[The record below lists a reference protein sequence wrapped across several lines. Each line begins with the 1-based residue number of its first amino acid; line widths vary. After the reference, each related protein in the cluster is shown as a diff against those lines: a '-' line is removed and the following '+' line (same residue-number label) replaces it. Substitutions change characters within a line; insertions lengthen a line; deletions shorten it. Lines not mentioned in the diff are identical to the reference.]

1 MRKFFLL
8 PVLFLLFTVTSCVLG
23 LGEVID
29 ITAPE
34 ITLSKMECKYLK
46 NGEEEISEQTVFTS
60 TLYTRKNVK
69 FYGTAS
75 DNIAVTNVYVEIK
88 ESGDSDFRFLKNAEL
103 NGNSWQIELELQNEG
118 ACWLKFVSEDKKGNY
133 GNNSSKTASFFVDE
147 NEPVGTGWYI
157 DRLVNGIQYNLQ
169 SKEKL
174 YSILASDQHL
184 LDPQNK
190 DVAQNGEF
198 LICASFNDA
207 AGIFTNPDSNIPTTT
222 ISIFDE
228 EGNRIAGPITAEE
241 GSGNYSPKFR
251 INDNVIKNYKN
262 DSYALFQVR
271 YSSKDIVTVPFPNEV
286 TEKEVEL
293 GWFIWWP
300 DSDKPR
306 CSITGYDKDETIN
319 IYVGD
324 SFNVTVF
331 DDDGLS
337 GNVELYKGET
347 PIGSKS
353 INNADREVS
362 FEIKAP
368 ENPEK
373 FTLKITA
380 HDIYGNKLNIEKNVN
395 VIDKF
400 NPTLILTSPENN
412 QIPEVSG
419 QDANIE
425 FSGVTLDTS
434 GCNYL
439 EFVWV
444 PDSVKA
450 DYAGKKALATEL
462 LDSLNRPDPAKKDQ
476 TFHDEFAPGAT
487 GNSKCTVFT
496 TEFDS
501 KFKDVKLWSA
511 KLTPKASEDKFKQ
524 HEFKFTVSLL
534 NDFAADKNKEKYF
547 FTRVTRDETA
557 CSDSEFKLAADN
569 IAPEIVPVN
578 PSGNMAIIDEDQD
591 FVIKFKAKKDNGLL
605 MNTAKYKI
613 EYLPYDKDD
622 KKENYEVLVG
632 HYDSTKGVYIG
643 NTVSKETLKKY
654 TENNKNLK
662 VILYAED
669 LLGNS
674 TSATY
679 QAIISALPK
688 INTVTSSA
696 PAKCK
701 LGDEILI
708 NVSFS
713 KALSLSDTSNVNL
726 KLKNIVNSGKSIT
739 KDTIVEAPM
748 TGGNNSTTL
757 VFSYTVEA
765 GDASDGLEV
774 YNEPGKGP
782 IEGIE
787 LTTAHVEVLEDSNN
801 LQSKRS
807 TNPIKIDGTVPKAT
821 GVTIT
826 TDGEDGNK
834 NGGITYLRAGKTI
847 TAKVTTDKAV
857 TVQGSPKFELNNII
871 LDWQSV
877 SSNGKEIT
885 FAIKITNE
893 TEGALSYTAD
903 CISGIDTIKDDFGNS
918 LVSSITAADA
928 NVVIDRTKPGKPS
941 ITVLN
946 TNKGSEGKFNGSA
959 EFTVTPGTDANIA
972 KTEYSTDG
980 GRTWNLYSSTVT
992 VYSTSSLVA
1001 RSTDWAG
1008 NVSEY
1013 SSPIDVQI
1021 NSTFPDFTVE
1031 CTTPDGR
1038 YKLGEIL
1045 EFKVYFANEVE
1056 IPDNSEAYISLSAET
1071 GTITSE
1077 AKATITKASKGDNVT
1092 EATFEYTVREGDDF
1106 TLKVAKDGVHLN
1118 GIKDK
1123 YGVAWTSEKTLA
1135 DDYTRTDLVCDTVLP
1150 YVVSMTPQG
1159 TKTTQNGL
1167 NAYNNAKKIKL
1178 TFNEPVSVVS
1188 GKIYLRQTEGWAIP
1202 PMFTAE
1208 EFRKVLNAAKS
1219 ATIDTSRTN
1228 GLTASQ
1234 VLYMDGLEDAESLY
1248 GSTTGPANDRY
1259 HGTAQYVGPYK
1270 KMTNGVDDSGNPDL
1284 SVKYVLDFGVDI
1296 RDSSKSTKTKF
1307 GITYE
1312 PHSSSDLLTYHHL
1325 SQAGLVKVVEPENTI
1340 TTDSIRYVLEQAN
1353 YHQRYMAVNSNN
1365 VEVNDNEVTLNF
1377 PEGLLGDDE
1386 LPLGRE
1392 WKLVIEKDTFMD
1404 ETGNLFAHSSTEDTI
1419 LIKEGDYQTGN
1430 NSFMSA
1436 GAAKPVIRVD
1446 RYSYGLGIKQPKSIT
1461 DGVIEYEQIDVK
1473 SVTSRDCINGNG
1485 THVPTAKVG
1494 VRIDCESKGAKI
1506 RYSRSGITKNKDN
1519 ATNSRTDGGATNN
1532 YSTTDKTLPAD
1543 PTGEGAD
1550 NIIFLAGSE
1559 NYLQSCKQYFKAQAL
1574 YSETVKSDIAQEGV
1588 FQTVLNIN
1596 QPKHNGGGN
1605 TIYNAGKGRQDVNIH
1620 GTTGLSGEPT
1630 ISPFPLRDQNVCS
1643 AYMRR
1648 TYQKGD
1654 QYYWL
1659 SYEVLVDSCYSMY
1672 VFGMYAYGGD
1682 GTQFGV
1688 AGFKY
1693 GWGDWS
1699 KSYGLMKP
1707 GEFNT
1712 CPNMESWTG
1721 KSTFDDNYIVP
1732 DKNQ

>member
-75 DNIAVTNVYVEIK
+75 DSIAVTNVYVEIK

-103 NGNSWQIELELQNEG
+103 NGNSWQIELELKNEG

-228 EGNRIAGPITAEE
+228 DGNRIAGPITAEE

-331 DDDGLS
+331 DDDGLG

-347 PIGSKS
+347 PIGSKT

-701 LGDEILI
+701 LGDKILI

-713 KALSLSDTSNVNL
+713 KALSLSDTSNVKL
-726 KLKNIVNSGKSIT
+726 KLKNIVNSGNSIT
-739 KDTIVEAPM
+739 KNTIVYAPM

-757 VFSYTVEA
+757 VFTYTVEA

-801 LQSKRS
+801 LQAKRS
-807 TNPIKIDGTVPKAT
+807 ANPIKINGTVPKAT
-821 GVTIT
+821 AVTII
-826 TDGEDGNK
+826 TDGENANK

-857 TVQGSPKFELNNII
+857 TVQGSPKFKLNNII

-893 TEGALSYTAD
+893 TEGALSYTAG

-928 NVVIDRTKPGKPS
+928 NVVIDITPPGTPS
-941 ITVLN
+941 INVSN

-980 GRTWNLYSSTVT
+980 GRNWNTYSSKVTVTSTVT
-992 VYSTSSLVA
+992 STPSLVA
-1001 RSTDWAG
+1001 RSTDLAG
-1008 NVSEY
+1008 NVSDY

-1045 EFKVYFANEVE
+1045 EFKVYFANEVD
-1056 IPDNSEAYISLSAET
+1056 IPDNSEAYISLSAGT
-1071 GTITSE
+1071 GAITSN
-1077 AKATITKASKGDNVT
+1077 AKATITDASKRENVT

-1106 TLKVAKDGVHLN
+1106 TLKVKADAVKLT

-1123 YGVAWTSEKTLA
+1123 YGVEWTSEKTLA

-1167 NAYNNAKKIKL
+1167 NAYKNAKQIKL

-1208 EFRKVLNAAKS
+1208 EFRKVLAAV
-1219 ATIDTSRTN
+1219 N
-1228 GLTASQ
+1228 GITVEESGKTLTGSQ
-1234 VLYMDGLEDAESLY
+1234 VLYMDGEEDAENLY
-1248 GSTTGPANDRY
+1248 GALVGPANDRY

-1270 KMTNGVDDSGNPDL
+1270 KMTNGIDSSGNPDL

-1296 RDSSKSTKTKF
+1296 WNKDNSTKQNF
-1307 GITYE
+1307 GKTFVPNYSKDGNTYTYM
-1312 PHSSSDLLTYHHL
+1312 TYHKDNKL
-1325 SQAGLVKVVEPENTI
+1325 GWVNVITPETVI
-1340 TTDSIRYVLEQAN
+1340 TTDTIREVLEQA
-1353 YHQRYMAVNSNN
+1353 HFHERYMNVNSTY
-1365 VEVNDNEVTLNF
+1365 VEASDDGKTYTLNF
-1377 PEGLLGDDE
+1377 PEGVLGETD
-1386 LPLGRE
+1386 LPLGRQWE
-1392 WKLVIEKDTFMD
+1392 LVIDKNAFMD
-1404 ETGNLFAHSSTEDTI
+1404 ETGNYFGENSREALI
-1419 LIKEGDYQTGN
+1419 LVQEGTGN
-1430 NSFMSA
+1430 TKKDSFMSA
-1436 GAAKPVIRVD
+1436 GVEKPVIRVN
-1446 RYSYGLGIKQPKSIT
+1446 RYSYGLGIKQPKMQ
-1461 DGVIEYEQIDVK
+1461 DGNIVEEQIEILN
-1473 SVTSRDCINGNG
+1473 TTGNSWRKG
-1485 THVPTAKVG
+1485 TGLTTPTAYVQVK
-1494 VRIDCESKGAKI
+1494 IDCESRDATVRYAMNSNESSNSSTLTKI
-1506 RYSRSGITKNKDN
+1506 AGSGDGRLSSHVSTTAANIPTN
-1519 ATNSRTDGGATNN
+1519 ATTGTATG
-1532 YSTTDKTLPAD
+1532 SAVTK
-1543 PTGEGAD
+1543 
-1550 NIIFLAGSE
+1550 IVFLAGSGD
-1559 NYLQSCKQYFKAQAL
+1559 YTKSCKAYITADATSTGAENSAL
-1574 YSETVKSDIAQEGV
+1574 AKEGV
-1588 FQTVLNIN
+1588 FQTVVDFNDP
-1596 QPKHNGGGN
+1596 Q
-1605 TIYNAGKGRQDVNIH
+1605 NAGTKKICNAGDGIQAVNIH
-1620 GTTGLSGEPT
+1620 GTTGTGGVPS
-1630 ISPFPLRDQNVCS
+1630 IAPFPLRDQPVSS
-1643 AYMRR
+1643 AYMRQ
-1648 TYQKGD
+1648 TYQKEK
-1654 QYYWL
+1654 QYYWV
-1659 SYEVLVDSCYSMY
+1659 SYEVLAQSIFS
-1672 VFGMYAYGGD
+1672 MYAYGRCA
-1682 GTQFGV
+1682 
-1688 AGFKY
+1688 AGSVY
-1693 GWGDWS
+1693 TNATGRWYDWS
-1699 KSYGLMKP
+1699 PGYGTMRT
-1707 GEFNT
+1707 GEFT
-1712 CPNMESWTG
+1712 RCDGMHSYTED
-1721 KSTFDDNYIVP
+1721 F
-1732 DKNQ
+1732 

>member
-75 DNIAVTNVYVEIK
+75 DNIAVTNIYVEIK

-103 NGNSWQIELELQNEG
+103 NGNSWQIELELKNEG

-228 EGNRIAGPITAEE
+228 DGNRIAGPITAEE

-331 DDDGLS
+331 DDDGLG

-347 PIGSKS
+347 PIESKT

-380 HDIYGNKLNIEKNVN
+380 HDIYGNKLNIEKSVN

-534 NDFAADKNKEKYF
+534 NEFAADKNKEKYF

-591 FVIKFKAKKDNGLL
+591 FVIKFRAKKDNGLL

-632 HYDSTKGVYIG
+632 HYDSTEGVYIG
-643 NTVSKETLKKY
+643 TTVSKETLKKY

-701 LGDEILI
+701 LGDKILI

-713 KALSLSDTSNVNL
+713 KALSLSDTSNVKL
-726 KLKNIVNSGKSIT
+726 KLKNIVNSENSIT
-739 KDTIVEAPM
+739 KDTIVYAPM

-757 VFSYTVEA
+757 VFLYTVEA

-801 LQSKRS
+801 LQAKRS
-807 TNPIKIDGTVPKAT
+807 ANPIKIDGTVPKAT

-857 TVQGSPKFELNNII
+857 TVQGSPKLKLNNIT

-885 FAIKITNE
+885 FAKKITNE

-918 LVSSITAADA
+918 LVSSITKADA
-928 NVVIDRTKPGKPS
+928 NVVIDRTPPGTPS
-941 ITVLN
+941 ITVSD

-980 GRTWNLYSSTVT
+980 GRNWNTYSSKVTVTSTVT
-992 VYSTSSLVA
+992 STPSLVA
-1001 RSTDWAG
+1001 RSTDLAG
-1008 NVSEY
+1008 NVSDY

-1045 EFKVYFANEVE
+1045 EFKVYFANEVD
-1056 IPDNSEAYISLSAET
+1056 IPDNSEAYISLSAGT
-1071 GTITSE
+1071 GAITSN
-1077 AKATITKASKGDNVT
+1077 AKATITDASKRENVT

-1106 TLKVAKDGVHLN
+1106 TLKVKADAVKLT

-1123 YGVAWTSEKTLA
+1123 YGVEWTSEKTLA
-1135 DDYTRTDLVCDTVLP
+1135 DDYTRKDLVCDTVLP

-1167 NAYNNAKKIKL
+1167 NAYNNAKQIKL

-1234 VLYMDGLEDAESLY
+1234 VLYMDGLEDAENLY
-1248 GSTTGPANDRY
+1248 GALVGPANDRY

-1270 KMTNGVDDSGNPDL
+1270 KMTNGIDSSGNPDL

-1296 RDSSKSTKTKF
+1296 WNKDNSTKQNF
-1307 GITYE
+1307 GKTFVPNYSKDGTTYTYM
-1312 PHSSSDLLTYHHL
+1312 TYHKDN
-1325 SQAGLVKVVEPENTI
+1325 QMGWVNVITPETVI
-1340 TTDSIRYVLEQAN
+1340 TTDTIREVLEKA
-1353 YHQRYMAVNSNN
+1353 HFHERYMNVNSTY
-1365 VEVNDNEVTLNF
+1365 VEVSADRKTYTLNF
-1377 PEGLLGDDE
+1377 PEGVLGERD

-1392 WKLVIEKDTFMD
+1392 WELVIDKGAFMD
-1404 ETGNLFAHSSTEDTI
+1404 ETGNYFGGNSSENLI
-1419 LIKEGDYQTGN
+1419 LVQEGSGN
-1430 NSFMSA
+1430 TRKDSFMSA
-1436 GAAKPVIRVD
+1436 GVEKPVIRVN
-1446 RYSYGLGIKQPKSIT
+1446 RYSYGLGIKQPKLQ
-1461 DGVIEYEQIDVK
+1461 DGNIVEEQIEILNTTGK
-1473 SVTSRDCINGNG
+1473 SWRNGEG
-1485 THVPTAKVG
+1485 LTPPTAYVQVK
-1494 VRIDCESKGAKI
+1494 IDCESRDATV
-1506 RYSRSGITKNKDN
+1506 RYAMNTNTSDNTSNLTNIAGFGDGRLSSHVSTTAANIPTN
-1519 ATNSRTDGGATNN
+1519 ATTGTATG
-1532 YSTTDKTLPAD
+1532 SAATK
-1543 PTGEGAD
+1543 
-1550 NIIFLAGSE
+1550 IVFLAGSGD
-1559 NYLQSCKQYFKAQAL
+1559 YTKSCKAYITADATSTGAENSAL
-1574 YSETVKSDIAQEGV
+1574 AKEGV
-1588 FQTVLNIN
+1588 FQTVVDFNDP
-1596 QPKHNGGGN
+1596 Q
-1605 TIYNAGKGRQDVNIH
+1605 NAGTKEICNAGNGIQAVNIH
-1620 GTTGLSGEPT
+1620 GTTGTGGVPS
-1630 ISPFPLRDQNVCS
+1630 IAPFPLRDQPVSS
-1643 AYMRR
+1643 AYMRQ
-1648 TYQKGD
+1648 TYQKGN
-1654 QYYWL
+1654 QYYWV
-1659 SYEVLVDSCYSMY
+1659 SYEVLAQSIFS
-1672 VFGMYAYGGD
+1672 MYAYGRCA
-1682 GTQFGV
+1682 
-1688 AGFKY
+1688 AGSVY
-1693 GWGDWS
+1693 TNATGRWYDWS
-1699 KSYGLMKP
+1699 PGYGTMRT
-1707 GEFNT
+1707 GEFT
-1712 CPNMESWTG
+1712 RCDGMHSYTED
-1721 KSTFDDNYIVP
+1721 F
-1732 DKNQ
+1732 